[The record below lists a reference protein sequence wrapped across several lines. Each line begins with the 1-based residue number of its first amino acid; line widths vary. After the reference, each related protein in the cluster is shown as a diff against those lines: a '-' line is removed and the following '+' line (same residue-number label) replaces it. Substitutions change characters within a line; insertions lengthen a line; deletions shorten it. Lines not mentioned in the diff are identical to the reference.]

1 MTFKVK
7 QTDDKLEFISDG
19 NQEYTVQDDT
29 VKVIIEDS
37 PYFEIT
43 AEDAETNTPVVGAK
57 FVIYSEEGES
67 QFAADS
73 KGNFIGNKKLIDNNE
88 YYVVTTDTDGKIIL
102 DLPEGRYTAKEI
114 VADEKYD
121 ITNSEYKFSVGAGNE
136 EYGEIQKLN
145 IPHERKEF
153 KICTSVAEICGAKG
167 GNISGEDEEAYE
179 TVKFGDSSKKEITI
193 TPKEGYELI
202 GIKINDEEYKF
213 TTDSKGEVTIPSFD
227 NVQKDKTIVA
237 SFVLTQNKI
246 VLLKIV

>member
-1 MTFKVK
+1 MIYVFLAEGFEEIEALATVDFLRRCYIEVVTVGVGSKEV
-7 QTDDKLEFISDG
+7 TGAHNI
-19 NQEYTVQDDT
+19 TVQDDT
-29 VKVIIEDS
+29 VKVISEDS

-43 AEDAETNTPVVGAK
+43 AEDAETKTPVVGAK

-67 QFAADS
+67 QFATDS
-73 KGNFIGNKKLIDNNE
+73 KGNFIGNKELIDNNE
-88 YYVVTTDTDGKIIL
+88 YYVVTSDTDGKIIL
-102 DLPEGRYTAKEI
+102 DLPEGMYTAKEI

-121 ITNSEYKFSVGAGNE
+121 ITNSEYKFSVGVGNE

-193 TPKEGYELI
+193 TPKAI
-202 GIKINDEEYKF
+202 PNRIKGIK
-213 TTDSKGEVTIPSFD
+213 
-227 NVQKDKTIVA
+227 
-237 SFVLTQNKI
+237 
-246 VLLKIV
+246 